1 MRAATIAGFDEH
13 DTVTLDQMASNEAVE
28 SERNSLADRCVEQ
41 FVARPELST
50 SNATPIART
59 NRRRQISPQ
68 SGKALEVLGHA
79 IEYLAD
85 EFALRG
91 QSTSAPSEDPQV
103 RAMQIL
109 MAANRSVYYE
119 SPIVPTPAERF
130 RDAWNRRTQHKL
142 WTVLTKCGLWSSIAF
157 GLFALCVLLA
167 CSS

>member
-1 MRAATIAGFDEH
+1 MHAATIARFDEH
-13 DTVTLDQMASNEAVE
+13 DTVASDQRASNEAVGFDR
-28 SERNSLADRCVEQ
+28 SSLAGRSVEQ
-41 FVARPELST
+41 FTARTELNT

-59 NRRRQISPQ
+59 SRRRQISPQ

-91 QSTSAPSEDPQV
+91 LSTSAPSEDPQV

-109 MAANRSVYYE
+109 MAANRTVYYE
-119 SPIVPTPAERF
+119 CPIVPTLVERF
-130 RDAWNRRTQHKL
+130 RGAWNRRTQHKL
-142 WTVLTKCGLWSSIAF
+142 WKVLMRCGRWSSIAL
-157 GLFALCVLLA
+157 GLLVLCFLLA

>member
-1 MRAATIAGFDEH
+1 MRAATIAHFNQH
-13 DTVTLDQMASNEAVE
+13 DTVASDQMASNEAVE
-28 SERNSLADRCVEQ
+28 SERRSVADRCVGQ

-50 SNATPIART
+50 SNVTPIART

-68 SGKALEVLGHA
+68 RGKALEVLGHA

-91 QSTSAPSEDPQV
+91 LWTSMPAEDPQV

-109 MAANRSVYYE
+109 MAASRGVYYE
-119 SPIVPTPAERF
+119 CPIVPRLAERF
-130 RDAWNRRTQHKL
+130 RDAWNRRTQNTL
-142 WTVLTKCGLWSSIAF
+142 WRVLTRCVLWSSVAF
-157 GLFALCVLLA
+157 GLLVLGVLLA